1 MGSEVGSEVIGGRR
15 WFCFVF
21 YNCAHSY
28 PVAEQFSPRYF
39 IQRRYKHM
47 STKGYILPLT
57 IVCLLQTITAIQF
70 IIIQNLGTA

>member
-1 MGSEVGSEVIGGRR
+1 
-15 WFCFVF
+15 
-21 YNCAHSY
+21 
-28 PVAEQFSPRYF
+28 
-39 IQRRYKHM
+39 M